1 MEYDHRSA
9 NSPLLDEEH
18 HCATAPLLH
27 ADDVPV
33 NMQQTQSAE
42 AIPIYDTHPQ
52 AYAVA
57 IPVNSQQ
64 RSLASGSFEII
75 HSRISPI
82 RSGSGEANSVDQIWT
97 KQIFVCLFIIL
108 AIVGVVL
115 ATCDCIGPKY
125 DDDDDD

>member
-9 NSPLLDEEH
+9 NSPLH
-18 HCATAPLLH
+18 HRATAPLLD

-64 RSLASGSFEII
+64 RTLASSSFETT
-75 HSRISPI
+75 SLISPI
-82 RSGSGEANSVDQIWT
+82 RSGSGEANSVVQVWT
-97 KQIFVCLFIIL
+97 KQIFVCLFIII

-115 ATCDCIGPKY
+115 LATYIGRKS
-125 DDDDDD
+125 DDDDDDDD